1 MMLVLMQ
8 VLVMIVTGES
18 IDISAMPVSRQQV
31 ADNMDIR
38 RRLAETHSQKQEKMK
53 EVAAV
58 HTQSIA
64 VKLLTRT
71 GIIVAIQCSHEFL
84 KALTRQAYCN

>member
-8 VLVMIVTGES
+8 VLVLVLVIIVTGER

-38 RRLAETHSQKQEKMK
+38 RRLAETHSQKQEKM
-53 EVAAV
+53 
-58 HTQSIA
+58 
-64 VKLLTRT
+64 
-71 GIIVAIQCSHEFL
+71 
-84 KALTRQAYCN
+84 

>member
-8 VLVMIVTGES
+8 VLVMIVTGKS

-38 RRLAETHSQKQEKMK
+38 RRLAETHSQKQEKM
-53 EVAAV
+53 
-58 HTQSIA
+58 
-64 VKLLTRT
+64 
-71 GIIVAIQCSHEFL
+71 
-84 KALTRQAYCN
+84 